1 MEEKPTFDG
10 FDYLGRSTGKKCFV
24 CIHQQKECE
33 FQCPYGEG
41 AFLICL
47 DEQHKYCI
55 KDNEETNN
63 I

>member
-1 MEEKPTFDG
+1 MKEKLTFDG

-24 CIHQQKECE
+24 CIHQYEKCQYQG
-33 FQCPYGEG
+33 FYGEG
-41 AFLICL
+41 AVLICL